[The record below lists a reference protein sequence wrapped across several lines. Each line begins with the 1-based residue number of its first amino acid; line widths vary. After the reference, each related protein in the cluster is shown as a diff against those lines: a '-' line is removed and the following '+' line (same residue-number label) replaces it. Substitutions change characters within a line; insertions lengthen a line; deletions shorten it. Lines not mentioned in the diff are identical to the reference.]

1 MKYGRKVSSDNLVVY
16 LKRDEA
22 TPQSRFG
29 FVIGKTVGNAVQR
42 NKVKRRC
49 RAIAYQLLKNRFAGD
64 INVAVVVRALP
75 GAAQTDWNKLQQELS
90 DAISVATKKV
100 GA

>member
-1 MKYGRKVSSDNLVVY
+1 
-16 LKRDEA
+16 
-22 TPQSRFG
+22 
-29 FVIGKTVGNAVQR
+29 
-42 NKVKRRC
+42 
-49 RAIAYQLLKNRFAGD
+49 
-64 INVAVVVRALP
+64 VVVRALP